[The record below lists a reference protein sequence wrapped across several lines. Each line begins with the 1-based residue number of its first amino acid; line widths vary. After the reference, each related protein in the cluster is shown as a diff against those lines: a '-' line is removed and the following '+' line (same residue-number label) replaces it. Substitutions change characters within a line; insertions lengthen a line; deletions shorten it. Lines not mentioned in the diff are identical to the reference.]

1 MMYPYLRMAKEL
13 WKFRN
18 APRLGIFDP
27 HVSTHRIWPWDLD
40 PWRELN
46 NGRTLTLF
54 DLGRIPM
61 SVRMG
66 FDTVAKAKGWGI
78 TVAGNS
84 TRYRKRVT
92 LLQKLTQVSRVV
104 GWDDRFGYIE
114 QSFWR
119 GDDCTCHMLLRYA
132 FTSKAGLVAP
142 AEVLAALGHT
152 QESPALPDWIAAWA
166 KADQQRPWPPQR

>member
-1 MMYPYLRMAKEL
+1 MYPYVRMAKEL

-18 APRLGIFDP
+18 APPLGVLEP
-27 HVSTHRIWPWDLD
+27 HISSHRIWPWDLD

-66 FDTVAKAKGWGI
+66 FDKVAKAKGWGI

-84 TRYRKRVT
+84 TRYRRRVT
-92 LLQKLTQVSRVV
+92 LFQKVTQISRVV
-104 GWDDRFGYIE
+104 GWDDRFTYLE

-119 GDDCTCHMLLRYA
+119 GDDCTSHMLLRSA
-132 FTSKAGLVAP
+132 FTSKSGIVP
-142 AEVLAALGHT
+142 PTEVLAALG
-152 QESPALPDWIAAWA
+152 QPLQSPALPDWISHWIA
-166 KADQQRPWPPQR
+166 ADQQRIWPPQR

>member
-1 MMYPYLRMAKEL
+1 MYPYVRMAKEL

-18 APRLGIFDP
+18 APRLGILEP
-27 HVSTHRIWPWDLD
+27 HISSHRIWPWDLD

-66 FDTVAKAKGWGI
+66 FDKVAKAKGWGI

-84 TRYRKRVT
+84 TRYRRRVT
-92 LLQKLTQVSRVV
+92 LFQKVTQISRVV
-104 GWDDRFGYIE
+104 GWDDRFTYLE

-119 GDDCTCHMLLRYA
+119 GDDCTSHMLLRSA
-132 FTSKAGLVAP
+132 FTSKSGIVPP
-142 AEVLAALGHT
+142 AEVLAALG
-152 QESPALPDWIAAWA
+152 QPVQSPALPDWISHWIA
-166 KADQQRPWPPQR
+166 ADQHRIWPPQR